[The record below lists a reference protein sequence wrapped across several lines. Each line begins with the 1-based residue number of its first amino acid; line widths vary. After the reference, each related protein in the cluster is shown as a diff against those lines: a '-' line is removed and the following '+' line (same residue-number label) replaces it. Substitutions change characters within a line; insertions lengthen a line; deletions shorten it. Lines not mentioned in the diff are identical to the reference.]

1 MLDLAIL
8 SDVGGRWPDM
18 EDAHGHWAADTG
30 ELVFAV
36 ADGVGGTDG
45 GEVASRLAIT
55 KTLEAYRN
63 SPASW
68 GPAKRLL
75 QAAQEANVA
84 IHNRALAGGGLAGM
98 STTLTAAVA
107 ASGMLRVV
115 YVGDTRLYLVRGN
128 EVRLLTK
135 DHTIAGERA
144 RLTWWDEDA
153 VLDDPDRSK
162 LTRSLGQTLIA
173 PLDRLSLKLEG
184 GDQFVVRTVDGA
196 STRLVRQ
203 EVRSAIDCRGQGG
216 EGRGQEHP
224 RRRQAPKSNRQSH
237 RRRPHRAWERPG
249 ARRRNRT
256 AARASVRACC
266 GAPIDRP
273 QPAG

>member
-84 IHNRALAGGGLAGM
+84 IHNRALTGAGLGGM

-107 ASGMLRVV
+107 AGGMLRVV
-115 YVGDTRLYLVRGN
+115 YVGDTRLYLVRGA

-184 GDQFVVRTVDGA
+184 GDQFVLCTDGVY
-196 STRLVRQ
+196 TLVRQ
-203 EVRSAIDCRGQGG
+203 EEIGDYCRGQAAK
-216 EGRGQEHP
+216 P
-224 RRRQAPKSNRQSH
+224 AAKSIL
-237 RRRPHRAWERPG
+237 A
-249 ARRRNRT
+249 AAKRRNPTDNLTVAVLTVPSDLEPAPASDTWRERLFGLLR
-256 AARASVRACC
+256 RA
-266 GAPIDRP
+266 D
-273 QPAG
+273 